1 MKSSDSLSGLRQRPE
16 LRCITDKN
24 FLLHQQEESSPL
36 KQQVRHKS
44 HQFQTCDIPDQGGG
58 NHKIGAFTYYAAQL
72 MTGQNGYETRHDTR
86 ERENTKKLTLTHSRS
101 KSNVKPVKSDLKK
114 GSFSDKQRIQSK
126 GSQNKILFRKN
137 EYKALSPFQLKIANS
152 KPALPVKNCS
162 KAKENKEEPVP
173 QWRKYMRELGL
184 KVSQARK

>member
-1 MKSSDSLSGLRQRPE
+1 MKSSDSLSRPRPRPE
-16 LRCITDKN
+16 LRCITDKH
-24 FLLHQQEESSPL
+24 FLLHQQEDPSPL
-36 KQQVRHKS
+36 KPQARHKS

-58 NHKIGAFTYYAAQL
+58 NHKIGAFSYYAAQL
-72 MTGQNGYETRHDTR
+72 MTAQNASEARHDP
-86 ERENTKKLTLTHSRS
+86 RENTKKLALTHSRS

-114 GSFSDKQRIQSK
+114 GSFSDKQRIPSK
-126 GSQNKILFRKN
+126 ASQNKILFRKN
-137 EYKALSPFQLKIANS
+137 ECKALSPFQLKIANS
-152 KPALPVKNCS
+152 KPVLPVKTCS